1 MPGTWRRILLE
12 STGSTNDFLKEGLL
26 GLSDRTVVRAVRQ
39 TSGKG
44 RLGRTWES
52 PPGGLY
58 ASILL
63 VPPPSPE
70 HASRVALLI
79 ADIICGELLRA
90 GIGACVKWPNDVIAG
105 DGKIAGIL
113 PEYGTFPVPWFVTG
127 MGVNLAAAPSI
138 PGRNGPPPAAWAR
151 FAPPPDPDALLDRLL
166 LELDEA
172 WPDRTLDPISDR
184 AEGITGRLWM
194 SGREVEVVR
203 GERLDTGIVKGIDAQ
218 GRLLLSTGSGM
229 IYLDSGELSPVRS
242 R

>member
-1 MPGTWRRILLE
+1 MPGAWRRILLE
-12 STGSTNDFLKEGLL
+12 STGSTNDFLKEGLK

-70 HASRVALLI
+70 HASRVALLL

-90 GIGACVKWPNDVIAG
+90 GIEACVKWPNDVIAG
-105 DGKIAGIL
+105 EGKIAGIL
-113 PEYGTFPVPWFVTG
+113 AEYGTFPHPWFVTG
-127 MGVNLAAAPSI
+127 MGVNLVEAPSI
-138 PGRNGPPPAAWAR
+138 PGREGPPPVCWAG
-151 FAPPPDPDALLDRLL
+151 FAPPPDPGVLLDRILQ
-166 LELDEA
+166 ELDEA
-172 WPDRTLDPISDR
+172 WPDRALDPVSDR
-184 AEGITGRLWM
+184 TEGISGRLWM
-194 SGREVEVVR
+194 SGREVGVTR
-203 GERLDTGIVKGIDAQ
+203 GDRLDIGILEGIDGQ
-218 GRLLLSTGSGM
+218 GRLLLSTRSGM
-229 IYLDSGELSPVRS
+229 IYLDSGELSPVRG